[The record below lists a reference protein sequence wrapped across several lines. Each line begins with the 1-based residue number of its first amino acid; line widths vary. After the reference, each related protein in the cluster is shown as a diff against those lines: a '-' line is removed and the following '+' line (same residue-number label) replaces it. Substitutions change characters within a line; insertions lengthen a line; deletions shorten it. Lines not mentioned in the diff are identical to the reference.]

1 MCKNHHHHR
10 HGSKIEHGEAHEHD
24 HKNWSRRSF
33 LASLGMASLG
43 ATMMLKGV
51 PVQAFSNSS
60 ILQRLGA
67 LSTNRA
73 LVLIQLN
80 GGNDGLNT
88 IIPVEDSVYYNQRPT
103 IAISKQESLLL
114 DDLTGLHP
122 AMSSLMPFWDSDA
135 MAVVQNVGYSDHS
148 RSHFRGTDIWA
159 SGSDIDEN
167 LNSGWI
173 GRYLTSTNPEFL
185 ANPTE
190 YPLGVRIGGTNLLFQ
205 SDFGNLGM
213 TFGGSSQFD
222 AFINQGGFYDEN
234 NVPANAYGNAL
245 GFSRRV
251 ANASFRYVESVQN
264 AANNSNNLVEYPNS
278 SLGRGLANIARLIR
292 GGLQTR
298 IYLTSRGGFDTHSGQ
313 GGAEGGHA
321 NNLRDVAD
329 SVAAFYADLNSDGL
343 DTDVLTMTFSEFG
356 RTLRENGSQGTDHGS
371 SAPVFLFGPSVKKG
385 LFGEAPDL
393 VNVDNS
399 GDPVFSTDYRSVYD
413 SVLSSWFGLD
423 DSAASDILGDSY
435 PEFDIVDQVA
445 VSNEDPNP
453 GIPKSFS
460 LNQNYPNPFNPTTVI
475 SFTLPGASQV
485 RLQVFDVNGKL
496 IQTLVDGNVPSGNH
510 EILFSA
516 TGLPSGVYLYRMDTQ
531 FGTQTQK
538 MTLIK

>member
-1 MCKNHHHHR
+1 MCKGNHHHR
-10 HGSKIEHGEAHEHD
+10 HGSKLEHGDAHEHD
-24 HKNWSRRSF
+24 HQSWSRRSF

-43 ATMMLKGV
+43 TTMMLGGM

-60 ILQRLGA
+60 ILRRLA
-67 LSTNRA
+67 EMPTNRS

-88 IIPVEDSVYYNQRPT
+88 IIPVEDSIYYNQRPT
-103 IAISKQESLLL
+103 IAIQKQDALLL

-122 AMSSLMPFWDSDA
+122 AMGSLMPFWDSDA
-135 MAVVQNVGYSDHS
+135 MAVVQNVGYADHS

-159 SGSDIDEN
+159 SASDGDEN
-167 LNSGWI
+167 LNSGWL
-173 GRYLTSTNPEFL
+173 GRYLTNSNPDFL

-222 AFINQGGFYDEN
+222 AFISQGGFYDEN
-234 NVPANAYGNAL
+234 DVPQNAYGNAL

-251 ANASFRYVESVQN
+251 TNASFRYVESVQN
-264 AANNSNNLVEYPNS
+264 AANNSSNLVEYPNS

-313 GGAEGGHA
+313 GGVAGGHA

-343 DTDVLTMTFSEFG
+343 DNDVLTMTFSEFG

-371 SAPVFLFGPSVKKG
+371 SAPLFLFGPSVKKG
-385 LFGEAPDL
+385 LFGNAPDL
-393 VNVDNS
+393 SNVDNS

-413 SVLSSWFGLD
+413 SVLHSWFGLE
-423 DSAASDILGDSY
+423 DSDTSNILGGNY
-435 PEFDIVDQVA
+435 PEFDMIDQLA
-445 VSNEDPNP
+445 TNIDEPDSQTPR
-453 GIPKSFS
+453 SFS
-460 LNQNYPNPFNPTTVI
+460 LNQNYPNPFNPTTII
-475 SFTLPGASQV
+475 SFSLPRASQV
-485 RLQVFDVNGKL
+485 NLQVFDMSGRLV
-496 IQTLVDGNVPSGNH
+496 QTLIDATVQSGNH
-510 EILFSA
+510 EIIFSA
-516 TGLPSGVYLYRMDTQ
+516 TGLPSGVYLYRLQTA
-531 FGTQTQK
+531 FGTQSQK